1 MLKIDPGDVN
11 AKDWHQYMLGAVA
24 PRPIAFVSSID
35 NQGNANLAPYSFFNA
50 FSSNPPILAFSV
62 ANKSDQFD
70 SKDTLKNVRTNGEVV
85 INVVSY
91 RYVRQ
96 MSLTSIEYPHNV
108 SEFEQAGFTPISSD
122 LVKPFRVAESPI
134 SFECKIQRII
144 PLGTNGGAGNIVICD
159 VLRLHIDENILDN
172 NGRINP
178 HKADLMGRMGRA
190 YYARASGEAIH
201 TIFQA
206 RKSLGIGYQ
215 QLPQSAKSSEIL
227 TANNLGH
234 LANLTEAPA
243 ENILLKFQNDPYIHS
258 LLKSKNPIAALHNYA
273 KTELEKDNLESAA
286 NAVWLAQLLVDKNGN
301 LNE

>member
-96 MSLTSIEYPHNV
+96 MSLTSIDYPNDV

-190 YYARASGEAIH
+190 YYVRASGEAVH

-215 QLPQSAKSSEIL
+215 QLPQSAKNSEIL

-234 LANLTEAPA
+234 LANLAEVPA
-243 ENILLKFQNDPYIHS
+243 ENVLLKFQNDPYIHS
-258 LLKSKNPIAALHNYA
+258 LLKSKNPIASLHNYA

-286 NAVWLAQLLVDKNGN
+286 NAVWLAQLLTDNNGI
-301 LNE
+301 